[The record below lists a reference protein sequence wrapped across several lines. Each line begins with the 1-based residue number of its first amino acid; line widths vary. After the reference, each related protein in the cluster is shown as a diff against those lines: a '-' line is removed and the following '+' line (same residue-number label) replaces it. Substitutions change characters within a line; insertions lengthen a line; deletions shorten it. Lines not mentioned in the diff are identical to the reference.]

1 MDLHTLSAKYKYIK
15 NLDGDTCTGVLL
27 SHFHLHMRWICRY
40 HSSLISTSF
49 VINSKQLFV

>member
-1 MDLHTLSAKYKYIK
+1 MDLHTLSAKYKHIK

-27 SHFHLHMRWICRY
+27 SHFHLHMHWICRY